1 MEKEN
6 NVLIVT
12 ATIEQKEQ
20 YQIYIEREKEIAL
33 DFANSINTDQFL
45 DATYENYEVNFPQFS
60 KEQLDSFPDSID
72 GYKFS
77 PLEKIL
83 VLLDQF
89 EQIKLYD
96 QGKTF
101 FIDKDNFLKQMSMH
115 NDKDLIS
122 DVNKSQT
129 LFKSQEILTPLIN
142 IKIMKNQN
150 VNEFEVKGL
159 ERPLKVGDPVAYSK
173 DGKHLQGKVESF
185 GDSGETNLKIYNSK
199 ELKDLTVPAGEKI
212 EPLFVLDKNEKMVYL
227 KFTYEEVKQALKN
240 TPDFSVKLEKE
251 KNPLFTL
258 MLGNKTEVI
267 PFEKKIEDKMASV
280 DGRLE
285 MRRKQTT
292 GEPYV
297 FSDVKFKELNL
308 ERPIYGLKLDEN
320 QKNKLEKTG
329 ELGLVSGFK
338 TTEGK
343 DYNLWVSLDTKLNK
357 VVTKRENDIYIDKIF
372 GATPTEEQKNKIKS
386 GEGALIEIKDK
397 KYFIQASAATTKV
410 DGLKSYTEEKA
421 KEFKLISEDTKEEKK
436 NSKTKGMKV

>member
-12 ATIEQKEQ
+12 ATKEQKEQ

-150 VNEFEVKGL
+150 VNEFKVKGL

-267 PFEKKIEDKMASV
+267 PFEKKIEDKMAPV

>member
-1 MEKEN
+1 MR
-6 NVLIVT
+6 
-12 ATIEQKEQ
+12 ASSG
-20 YQIYIEREKEIAL
+20 RA
-33 DFANSINTDQFL
+33 ANI
-45 DATYENYEVNFPQFS
+45 
-60 KEQLDSFPDSID
+60 
-72 GYKFS
+72 G
-77 PLEKIL
+77 
-83 VLLDQF
+83 
-89 EQIKLYD
+89 
-96 QGKTF
+96 
-101 FIDKDNFLKQMSMH
+101 
-115 NDKDLIS
+115 
-122 DVNKSQT
+122 T
-129 LFKSQEILTPLIN
+129 LQ
-142 IKIMKNQN
+142 
-150 VNEFEVKGL
+150 
-159 ERPLKVGDPVAYSK
+159 
-173 DGKHLQGKVESF
+173 
-185 GDSGETNLKIYNSK
+185 
-199 ELKDLTVPAGEKI
+199 EKI
-212 EPLFVLDKNEKMVYL
+212 ENDKEDFLLASKTQPVQDRTREELLFVPA
-227 KFTYEEVKQALKN
+227 EEH
-240 TPDFSVKLEKE
+240 
-251 KNPLFTL
+251 
-258 MLGNKTEVI
+258 
-267 PFEKKIEDKMASV
+267 PFEKKIEDKMAPV

>member
-1 MEKEN
+1 MEDEN
-6 NVLIVT
+6 KVKIVT
-12 ATIEQKEQ
+12 AKDEQKAK
-20 YQIYIEREKEIAL
+20 YKIYIEREKEIAV

-45 DATYENYEVNFPQFS
+45 DATYENYEINFPQFS
-60 KEQLDSFPDSID
+60 KQQLDSFPDSID

-77 PLEKIL
+77 PQEKIL

-115 NDKDLIS
+115 NDNDLIS
-122 DVNKSQT
+122 YVNKSQT
-129 LFKSQEILTPLIN
+129 IFKSQEILTPLIN
-142 IKIMKNQN
+142 IKIMKDQN

-185 GDSGETNLKIYNSK
+185 GEGGETNLKIYNSK
-199 ELKDLTVPAGEKI
+199 ELKELTVPAGEKI

-227 KFTYEEVKQALKN
+227 KFTYDEVKLAIKN
-240 TPDFSVKLEKE
+240 TPDFAVKFEKD

-258 MLGNKTEVI
+258 MLGNKTDVI
-267 PFEKKIEDKMASV
+267 PFEKKIEDKMAPV

-285 MRRKQTT
+285 MRRKPTT
-292 GEPYV
+292 GEAYV
-297 FSDVKFKELNL
+297 FPDVKFKELNL
-308 ERPIYGLKLDEN
+308 ERPIYGVKLDED
-320 QKNKLEKTG
+320 QRKQLEKTG

-372 GATPTEEQKNKIKS
+372 GATPTEDQKNKIKS
-386 GEGALIEIKDK
+386 GEGALIEIKEK

-421 KEFKLISEDTKEEKK
+421 KEFKLIPSEEKEEKK
-436 NSKTKGMKV
+436 NSKAKGMKV

>member
-1 MEKEN
+1 MEDEN
-6 NVLIVT
+6 KVKIVT
-12 ATIEQKEQ
+12 ATNEQKAQ
-20 YQIYIEREKEIAL
+20 YKIYIEREKEIAV
-33 DFANSINTDQFL
+33 DFADSINTDQFL
-45 DATYENYEVNFPQFS
+45 DATYENYEINFPQFS
-60 KEQLDSFPDSID
+60 KQQLDSFPDSID

-77 PLEKIL
+77 PQEKIL

-115 NDKDLIS
+115 NDLIS
-122 DVNKSQT
+122 YVNKSQT

-142 IKIMKNQN
+142 IKIMKDQN

-185 GDSGETNLKIYNSK
+185 GNSGETNLKIFNSK
-199 ELKDLTVPAGEKI
+199 EFKDLTVPAGEKI

-227 KFTYEEVKQALKN
+227 KFTYDEVKLAIKN
-240 TPDFSVKLEKE
+240 TPDFAVKLEKD

-258 MLGNKTEVI
+258 MLGNKTDVI
-267 PFEKKIEDKMASV
+267 PFEKKIEDKMAPV

-285 MRRKQTT
+285 MRRKPTT
-292 GEPYV
+292 GEAYV
-297 FSDVKFKELNL
+297 FADVKFKELNL
-308 ERPIYGLKLDEN
+308 ERPIYGVKLDED
-320 QKNKLEKTG
+320 QRKQLEKTG

-338 TTEGK
+338 TKEDK

-372 GATPTEEQKNKIKS
+372 GATPTEDQKSKIKS
-386 GEGALIEIKDK
+386 GEGVLIEIKDK

-421 KEFKLISEDTKEEKK
+421 KEFKLIPSVEKEEKK
-436 NSKTKGMKV
+436 NSKAKGMKV